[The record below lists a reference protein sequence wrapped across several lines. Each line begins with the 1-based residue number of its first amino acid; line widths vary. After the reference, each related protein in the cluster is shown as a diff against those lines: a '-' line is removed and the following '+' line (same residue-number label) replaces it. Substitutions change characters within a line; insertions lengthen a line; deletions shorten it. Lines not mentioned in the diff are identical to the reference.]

1 MKCSLL
7 TLSTFI
13 DDELAPQRRA
23 EVDAHLIGCSRC
35 SAGAATLREEKARVG
50 QLARVSID
58 PGSAQ
63 LMLEQVGIAIDPATE
78 TPRRRRPARAAGGRP
93 PSLAEGHEQPGAA
106 VDPTTSRSGAAHRRG
121 HRPGPGDGRSA
132 RPAAGGRALG
142 PSVVESRRQARER
155 PGGAD
160 PDPERDE
167 GVGVPES
174 WEADLPAPVDPT
186 PPTVTSWSASTPLP
200 PAEVIAAP
208 PLEPAAPQ
216 PTAPA
221 PPLRRTAPHPGRGSL
236 RAGCPV
242 EPRPRRNHGAPGA
255 GPRRRRPRRV
265 GPDHQWGA
273 DPSQRATPQA
283 RPLGV
288 GDRRCLPGSAVTS
301 FGTATRPGARRPGRG
316 PCAGRARQHRSI
328 APAGLRGDE
337 RASRASAPHADRGR
351 RSANWRRAR
360 QAAGWNA
367 FAASSYPD
375 TEMPHERA
383 TTDRR
388 PRPLG
393 RHSRAVARDQ
403 VPVSAR
409 IGRVTAAVRTAAGG
423 AMARARQGVG
433 RLGAAGPDNRL
444 LAGVAAIG
452 LIFVVA
458 LLIGHGTS
466 RPSSP
471 VAARPAATAQPQP
484 HQSAPAQSSAPAA
497 TSAPVA
503 TPVQTFGAGD
513 TGFQVVRLRYG
524 SQAAYMRVVFDLG
537 PARGAAPG
545 TPRVTISFPTPTT
558 MLVTLDGTL
567 PAGSTGSPTAGQG
580 HLVGDAGQQQP
591 QHHRL
596 PLRAHAGG
604 DGDRVLPGVTDPV
617 RARRPLRTASQA
629 VAPPSTTTTLPVT

>member
-1 MKCSLL
+1 MR
-7 TLSTFI
+7 
-13 DDELAPQRRA
+13 LA
-23 EVDAHLIGCSRC
+23 
-35 SAGAATLREEKARVG
+35 
-50 QLARVSID
+50 LAR
-58 PGSAQ
+58 
-63 LMLEQVGIAIDPATE
+63 
-78 TPRRRRPARAAGGRP
+78 GGDALDK
-93 PSLAEGHEQPGAA
+93 SVQII
-106 VDPTTSRSGAAHRRG
+106 SGAPTR
-121 HRPGPGDGRSA
+121 
-132 RPAAGGRALG
+132 
-142 PSVVESRRQARER
+142 PSVQL
-155 PGGAD
+155 PK
-160 PDPERDE
+160 PDPSEL
-167 GVGVPES
+167 GIV
-174 WEADLPAPVDPT
+174 A
-186 PPTVTSWSASTPLP
+186 AS
-200 PAEVIAAP
+200 
-208 PLEPAAPQ
+208 
-216 PTAPA
+216 PA
-221 PPLRRTAPHPGRGSL
+221 PPSPPSAPPPDLEPDGLGEARAPAEPASTVPSL
-236 RAGCPV
+236 PPV
-242 EPRPRRNHGAPGA
+242 FEETSEPAERPRPTPTEA
-255 GPRRRRPRRV
+255 GGQP
-265 GPDHQWGA
+265 
-273 DPSQRATPQA
+273 T
-283 RPLGV
+283 
-288 GDRRCLPGSAVTS
+288 
-301 FGTATRPGARRPGRG
+301 
-316 PCAGRARQHRSI
+316 
-328 APAGLRGDE
+328 GDE
-337 RASRASAPHADRGR
+337 HA
-351 RSANWRRAR
+351 

-567 PAGSTGSPTAGQG
+567 PAGSTGSPTAGKVISSVT
-580 HLVGDAGQQQP
+580 LVSSSHNTTVYRFG
-591 QHHRL
+591 L
-596 PLRAHAGG
+596 TRAATATAFYLASPT
-604 DGDRVLPGVTDPV
+604 RFVLDVH
-617 RARRPLRTASQA
+617 
-629 VAPPSTTTTLPVT
+629 